1 MSDDADDKPSE
12 SLERS
17 DNLATTTSVQ
27 TKKKKIRRGVLPR
40 VETRRRKRN
49 PTQNKKPIIIVR
61 ARTHTLEREREKK
74 RWWWWCRDHHRGAR
88 ASFLEYL
95 FLSFFQFLFL
105 IKN

>member
-17 DNLATTTSVQ
+17 DNLATPSVQ
-27 TKKKKIRRGVLPR
+27 TKKKKIRRGVRPR

-49 PTQNKKPIIIVR
+49 PTQNKKPSIIVR
-61 ARTHTLEREREKK
+61 ARTHIREREKK
-74 RWWWWCRDHHRGAR
+74 KGGGGVVEIIVAALAR

-95 FLSFFQFLFL
+95 FIPFFLS
-105 IKN
+105 IPH

>member
-17 DNLATTTSVQ
+17 DNLATPSVQ

-40 VETRRRKRN
+40 VETRRQKRN
-49 PTQNKKPIIIVR
+49 PTQNKKPSIIVR
-61 ARTHTLEREREKK
+61 ARTHIREREKK
-74 RWWWWCRDHHRGAR
+74 KGGGGVEIIVAALAR

-95 FLSFFQFLFL
+95 FIPFFLS
-105 IKN
+105 IPH

>member
-27 TKKKKIRRGVLPR
+27 TKKKKIRRGVRPR

-49 PTQNKKPIIIVR
+49 PTQNETHYYCTR
-61 ARTHTLEREREKK
+61 AHTQQREREREKVVV
-74 RWWWWCRDHHRGAR
+74 
-88 ASFLEYL
+88 L
-95 FLSFFQFLFL
+95 
-105 IKN
+105 